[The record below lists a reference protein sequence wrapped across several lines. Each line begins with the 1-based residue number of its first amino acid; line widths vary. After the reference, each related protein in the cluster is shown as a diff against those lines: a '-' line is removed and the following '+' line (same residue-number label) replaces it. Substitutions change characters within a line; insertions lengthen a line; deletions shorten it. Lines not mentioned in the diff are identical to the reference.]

1 MVLVNNNNKSPGGHR
16 SWLWLLGVGAG
27 WLWLGVGTPDARAAG
42 FGERTRPG
50 HHRRA
55 EPEPEWAGVAQHT
68 FSGHA
73 RHRPAGAG
81 AATARAIRSRGAA
94 VRHAPAPLRSTHL
107 SRAAPSPCDR
117 CAPLPPQLSCPLTRL
132 LATCWAERKRRERR
146 VPPTTTSSLPSAFG
160 VAGPLS
166 SFLPSTTANN
176 NGRPVVL
183 TRVTSSC
190 VDGRTDG
197 TTGGLHSSTLDDGR
211 TCGLSSACTQP
222 AVHAPS

>member
-132 LATCWAERKRRERR
+132 LAFAWPHVGRRGNGESGGIHR
-146 VPPTTTSSLPSAFG
+146 PPPPRCRSRSAWRG
-160 VAGPLS
+160 LS
-166 SFLPSTTANN
+166 SFLPPTTANN
-176 NGRPVVL
+176 NARPVVL

-211 TCGLSSACTQP
+211 TRPC
-222 AVHAPS
+222 HAD